1 MENKSSRQ
9 WLILL
14 VVGLGGLLL
23 GILCGALG
31 GGAIGYMLG
40 RRTSGG
46 LGGGWQGCPEGM
58 PCSPERQP
66 SLEQPLPLRPATP
79 RPGVLGGAVVAQ
91 VLAGT
96 PAERAGLQVGDTI
109 VAVDNEPVQSAAH
122 LSTLIARKTPGDRV
136 VLAVVRGSTELRIDV
151 QLAQSPQNP
160 TQGYL
165 GVEVR
170 DSPQR

>member
-23 GILCGALG
+23 GTLCGALG

-40 RRTSGG
+40 RRAAGG
-46 LGGGWQGCPEGM
+46 IGGVWEGCPAAM
-58 PCSPERQP
+58 PSWQERQLSPE
-66 SLEQPLPLRPATP
+66 ETLPVRPATP

-122 LSTLIARKTPGDRV
+122 LSRLIARKTPGDRV
-136 VLAVVRGSTELRIDV
+136 VLAVVRGSTELRINV

-160 TQGYL
+160 AQGYL